1 MTAGTRRA
9 ELRLDPR
16 QFALS
21 WKRLGLG
28 VPPAALAT
36 PAGPERPG
44 PPMPPEE
51 DLAPALRLLA
61 TAQREVTVLVSRQP
75 EIWAV
80 AVASG
85 DAGLLVTRSAGL
97 IRLRPAFGT
106 ALPRLIVS
114 VAPTLRGGPG
124 RSVSLPSGVFDE
136 ACGRAYN
143 GAEDLTSALRARR
156 VRAIDAEALGHMLSG
171 ITGGG
176 QFGAAMRDRAG
187 RRHAAAHT
195 VSFLDTE
202 RGRYLLEQRG
212 TYDGASWTTV
222 APGNP
227 ARVTAQVQRMLAD
240 LARTLGWD

>member
-16 QFALS
+16 QFALT
-21 WKRLGLG
+21 WQRLDLG
-28 VPPAALAT
+28 APPPAL
-36 PAGPERPG
+36 AGPPG
-44 PPMPPEE
+44 PARQGPPAPPED
-51 DLAPALRLLA
+51 DLVPALRLLA
-61 TAQREVTVLVSRQP
+61 GAQREVTVQVSRQP
-75 EIWAV
+75 EVWAV

-85 DAGLLVTRSAGL
+85 DAGLLAIRSDHL

-114 VAPTLRGGPG
+114 VAPALRGGPG
-124 RSVSLPSGVFDE
+124 RSVSVPSAVFDE
-136 ACGRAYN
+136 ACGRAYT
-143 GAEDLTSALRARR
+143 GTEDLTAALRARR
-156 VRAIDAEALGHMLSG
+156 VRSADAEALGHMLSG
-171 ITGGG
+171 IIGGG
-176 QFGAAMRDRAG
+176 QFAAAMRDRAG
-187 RRHAAAHT
+187 RRHLAAHT

-212 TYDGASWTTV
+212 TYDGSSWTTV